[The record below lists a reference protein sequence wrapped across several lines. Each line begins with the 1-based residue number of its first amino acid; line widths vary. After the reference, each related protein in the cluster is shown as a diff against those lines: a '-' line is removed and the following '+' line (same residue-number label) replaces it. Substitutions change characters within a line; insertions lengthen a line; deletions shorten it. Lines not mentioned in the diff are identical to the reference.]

1 MIRYSKLVNRFL
13 TKNAL
18 PLKGTI
24 VSIYSEI
31 NIPRRN
37 GREKQKNKN
46 KKKKRKKKQT
56 KEKKTIKPVIMV
68 FLCIE
73 LIKKATTKRD

>member
-1 MIRYSKLVNRFL
+1 MLVNRFL

-37 GREKQKNKN
+37 GRGKQKKQN
-46 KKKKRKKKQT
+46 KKRKKKT
-56 KEKKTIKPVIMV
+56 NKRKKNN
-68 FLCIE
+68 
-73 LIKKATTKRD
+73 